1 MAKVDLSITFLGDD
15 NVVDHIVNI
24 AVGNDKQNKTTSTR
38 TSKPII
44 IEPSDDHD
52 GATGAYQRCSK
63 TEATE
68 GGRQLYQYKR
78 RNKRGKLARLDED
91 TKKFPSQKRG
101 ALKPISNQVHENSV
115 EENGSD
121 VSVDEDTNNI
131 DDNGSDLEA
140 ESSTTTSSKKLDMN
154 KLRMDFFDRYH
165 SKMKTSSNIIEI
177 LRQND
182 NYNIKDEDTI
192 DNCAEYAKN
201 QRARCLLYKIYR
213 KKFNWW
219 MSELWEGF
227 NLLFYGLGSKRTLL
241 EQFRAVLLQSYP
253 HLVVNG
259 YFPNMSIKNILNSIT
274 QDILKFEASF
284 RSPIDQCNY
293 ITNSLNESSQHL
305 FIIIHNIDSTTLK
318 REAVQTMLSYLAQCS
333 TIHII
338 ASIDQL
344 NAPLL
349 WDQAHLSRFNWIYH
363 DVTTF
368 EPYIDEIPYES
379 SLTGRH
385 DNYIT
390 ISSLMHVFE
399 SLTPN
404 AKKIFRLI
412 GKYQL
417 DNINTG
423 SYLGIP
429 FQECYIKCR
438 ENFLVNSES
447 TLKAHLT
454 EFFDHK
460 MIKSRKGPLGVE
472 HLSIPIDTTLLSDFM
487 DDYNV

>member
-24 AVGNDKQNKTTSTR
+24 AVGNDKQNKTTSSR

-63 TEATE
+63 TEAT
-68 GGRQLYQYKR
+68 
-78 RNKRGKLARLDED
+78 ED

-140 ESSTTTSSKKLDMN
+140 ESSTTTSSKKLDM
-154 KLRMDFFDRYH
+154 
-165 SKMKTSSNIIEI
+165 
-177 LRQND
+177 
-182 NYNIKDEDTI
+182 EDTI

-293 ITNSLNESSQHL
+293 ITNSLN
-305 FIIIHNIDSTTLK
+305 
-318 REAVQTMLSYLAQCS
+318 
-333 TIHII
+333 
-338 ASIDQL
+338 
-344 NAPLL
+344 
-349 WDQAHLSRFNWIYH
+349 
-363 DVTTF
+363 
-368 EPYIDEIPYES
+368 
-379 SLTGRH
+379 
-385 DNYIT
+385 
-390 ISSLMHVFE
+390 
-399 SLTPN
+399 
-404 AKKIFRLI
+404 
-412 GKYQL
+412 
-417 DNINTG
+417 
-423 SYLGIP
+423 GIP